1 MEKTPK
7 EIDAM
12 SSEEYAQ
19 YIKYNRQSEAAAVA
33 PAAEVHDDI
42 PAPVEQVAPV
52 AEPVAEVAPV
62 PVAPVEKKF
71 EYQSRDAHGRP
82 LGGKQTIVYTDE
94 ADLLAKVAA
103 KEEQL
108 VRKLR
113 EVTVKQK
120 LGIVDDN
127 IELPADTEFAQLEV
141 PKPKALSV
149 EERFQLSQDL
159 NDPEKSIE
167 AVNKIFEAS
176 VGLSAEQMRQNF
188 SETQFAKLQYRAAS
202 NYMVFESAHRDEF
215 DPSPENKQVLTDW
228 MFKRGL
234 APTVANFELA
244 HSKLKEAGL
253 LLDSPIVREV
263 DHPAPVVPAPVI
275 TEPKTQA
282 PVAPE
287 SRITPTEQPQAKRQA
302 QVPSGLNS
310 SNSSDSSPAS
320 PRTTLTLADIEALP
334 SEEYRKKLKDPAF
347 RKLVDDLENQAAA
360 RRQASRV

>member
-33 PAAEVHDDI
+33 PAAEVHDDL
-42 PAPVEQVAPV
+42 PAP
-52 AEPVAEVAPV
+52 EPVAEVPVAPV
-62 PVAPVEKKF
+62 VEVPPPAPVEKKF
-71 EYQSRDAHGRP
+71 EYQSKDAHGRP

-120 LGIVDDN
+120 LGIADDN

-141 PKPKALSV
+141 PKPKALSA

-202 NYMVFESAHRDEF
+202 NYDHGHRGHEGF
-215 DPSPENKQVLTDW
+215 PGQP
-228 MFKRGL
+228 RG
-234 APTVANFELA
+234 
-244 HSKLKEAGL
+244 G
-253 LLDSPIVREV
+253 
-263 DHPAPVVPAPVI
+263 
-275 TEPKTQA
+275 
-282 PVAPE
+282 
-287 SRITPTEQPQAKRQA
+287 
-302 QVPSGLNS
+302 SGL
-310 SNSSDSSPAS
+310 D
-320 PRTTLTLADIEALP
+320 RTGG
-334 SEEYRKKLKDPAF
+334 
-347 RKLVDDLENQAAA
+347 A
-360 RRQASRV
+360 RAHV

>member
-1 MEKTPK
+1 MEKTPQ

-19 YIKYNRQSEAAAVA
+19 YIKYNRSEAAVVPPA

-42 PAPVEQVAPV
+42 PVTPVAPVEAPV
-52 AEPVAEVAPV
+52 VEPVAVV
-62 PVAPVEKKF
+62 PPPAPVEKKF
-71 EYQSRDAHGRP
+71 EYQSKDAQGRP
-82 LGGKQTIVYTDE
+82 LGGKQTIIYTDE

-120 LGIVDDN
+120 LGVTDDD
-127 IELPADTEFAQLEV
+127 IQLPSDTEFANLTV
-141 PKPKALSV
+141 PQPKTLTA

-159 NDPEKSIE
+159 NDPEKAID

-176 VGLSAEQMRQNF
+176 VGLSAEQMRKNY
-188 SETQFAKLQYRAAS
+188 SETEFAKLQYRAAA
-202 NYMVFESAHRDEF
+202 NYMVFEGAHKGEF

-228 MFKRGL
+228 MFKKGL

-253 LLDSPIVREV
+253 LLDSPIVREET
-263 DHPAPVVPAPVI
+263 PAPVTPAPVS
-275 TEPKTQA
+275 TEPKAQA
-282 PVAPE
+282 PVATE
-287 SRITPTEQPQAKRQA
+287 SRITPAEQPQPKRQA

-320 PRTTLTLADIEALP
+320 PKTSLTLAEIEKMP
-334 SEEYRKKLKDPAF
+334 SDDYKKRMKDPAF
-347 RKLVDDLENQAAA
+347 RKLVDELENQAAN
-360 RRQASRV
+360 RRRASIA